1 MSMKVDDNGRPK
13 LSASFGEIEWGP
25 KARGW
30 SQSTSRLSA
39 EQWRIITAEAT
50 ARSNK
55 LAQGDPNGEDN
66 GEIDPRRIL
75 DLYILKCCLAHR
87 FRPFFNFIYSYQS

>member
-1 MSMKVDDNGRPK
+1 MSMKVADNGRSK
-13 LSASFGEIEWGP
+13 LSALFGEMEWGP

-55 LAQGDPNGEDN
+55 LAQGDPNSEDN
-66 GEIDPRRIL
+66 GEIDPRGML
-75 DLYILKCCLAHR
+75 EL
-87 FRPFFNFIYSYQS
+87 